1 VFYFQHLMFAC
12 IIRLYTTTYT
22 DRIFSAVLDVQLITC
37 LQWRVDNQIDSIL
50 SVILQT

>member
-1 VFYFQHLMFAC
+1 MFYFQHLMFAY
-12 IIRLYTTTYT
+12 IIRLYTTTDT
-22 DRIFSAVLDVQLITC
+22 DHIFSVVHDVQLITC